1 MSAFLIVIYVVCGAY
16 MVANLKHDI
25 HMLQQ
30 NSYRLPRYWRYLKND
45 IGSTWRLVDVALLFL
60 VFSTLL
66 DLRLSLLI
74 VAMVC
79 LTKIWL
85 IWRKKFKNP
94 LVFTK
99 RVWRIY
105 AVAAFLSV
113 GSFVAVILSTKGDT
127 VLGGGYL
134 PPTVAIGFML
144 LLSIFSW
151 FVVMLAVVI
160 LMPVEKLI
168 NRRYWKEASDIL
180 ASMPGLKV
188 IGITGSYGKTS
199 TKHYLNRIL
208 SEKFDVLMTPGSYN
222 TPMGV
227 IRTIREMMKPY
238 HSIFICEMGAKQKGD
253 IKEICD
259 LVNPEIGIITAVGPM
274 HLESF
279 KTMENV
285 QATKFE
291 LVDALPSSGF
301 AVVNNDFDY
310 CANRAVDNVEAIRY
324 CIGDNDRKDCSF
336 IAKDIRYT
344 SQGTTFNVYG
354 PDGLE
359 LNLTTRLVG
368 ACNISN
374 LLAAVIVAS
383 RLGMDNESIRRA
395 VAKIEQVEHRLNIK
409 LTPGGVT
416 IIDDAFNSN
425 PTGSK
430 MALEVLSGFN
440 EGKRIIVTP
449 GMIELGEHQAELNE
463 SFGKAIAGS
472 ADVAIV
478 VGQYNRDALVS
489 GIKKEGFNSDN
500 LFTVDSFNEAQQL
513 LSGMLSKGDTVLY
526 ENDLPDTFK

>member
-1 MSAFLIVIYVVCGAY
+1 M
-16 MVANLKHDI
+16 
-25 HMLQQ
+25 
-30 NSYRLPRYWRYLKND
+30 
-45 IGSTWRLVDVALLFL
+45 
-60 VFSTLL
+60 
-66 DLRLSLLI
+66 
-74 VAMVC
+74 
-79 LTKIWL
+79 
-85 IWRKKFKNP
+85 
-94 LVFTK
+94 VFTK

-259 LVNPEIGIITAVGPM
+259 LVNPEIGIITAAQSM

-291 LVDALPSSGF
+291 LVDALPSYGF

-354 PDGLE
+354 PGR
-359 LNLTTRLVG
+359 T
-368 ACNISN
+368 
-374 LLAAVIVAS
+374 
-383 RLGMDNESIRRA
+383 
-395 VAKIEQVEHRLNIK
+395 
-409 LTPGGVT
+409 
-416 IIDDAFNSN
+416 
-425 PTGSK
+425 
-430 MALEVLSGFN
+430 
-440 EGKRIIVTP
+440 
-449 GMIELGEHQAELNE
+449 
-463 SFGKAIAGS
+463 
-472 ADVAIV
+472 
-478 VGQYNRDALVS
+478 
-489 GIKKEGFNSDN
+489 
-500 LFTVDSFNEAQQL
+500 
-513 LSGMLSKGDTVLY
+513 
-526 ENDLPDTFK
+526 

>member
-1 MSAFLIVIYVVCGAY
+1 
-16 MVANLKHDI
+16 
-25 HMLQQ
+25 
-30 NSYRLPRYWRYLKND
+30 
-45 IGSTWRLVDVALLFL
+45 
-60 VFSTLL
+60 
-66 DLRLSLLI
+66 
-74 VAMVC
+74 
-79 LTKIWL
+79 
-85 IWRKKFKNP
+85 
-94 LVFTK
+94 
-99 RVWRIY
+99 
-105 AVAAFLSV
+105 
-113 GSFVAVILSTKGDT
+113 
-127 VLGGGYL
+127 
-134 PPTVAIGFML
+134 
-144 LLSIFSW
+144 
-151 FVVMLAVVI
+151 
-160 LMPVEKLI
+160 
-168 NRRYWKEASDIL
+168 
-180 ASMPGLKV
+180 
-188 IGITGSYGKTS
+188 
-199 TKHYLNRIL
+199 
-208 SEKFDVLMTPGSYN
+208 
-222 TPMGV
+222 
-227 IRTIREMMKPY
+227 
-238 HSIFICEMGAKQKGD
+238 
-253 IKEICD
+253 
-259 LVNPEIGIITAVGPM
+259 M

>member
-1 MSAFLIVIYVVCGAY
+1 

-85 IWRKKFKNP
+85 IWRKKFKKP

-227 IRTIREMMKPY
+227 IRTIEK
-238 HSIFICEMGAKQKGD
+238 
-253 IKEICD
+253 
-259 LVNPEIGIITAVGPM
+259 
-274 HLESF
+274 
-279 KTMENV
+279 
-285 QATKFE
+285 
-291 LVDALPSSGF
+291 
-301 AVVNNDFDY
+301 
-310 CANRAVDNVEAIRY
+310 
-324 CIGDNDRKDCSF
+324 
-336 IAKDIRYT
+336 
-344 SQGTTFNVYG
+344 
-354 PDGLE
+354 
-359 LNLTTRLVG
+359 
-368 ACNISN
+368 
-374 LLAAVIVAS
+374 
-383 RLGMDNESIRRA
+383 
-395 VAKIEQVEHRLNIK
+395 
-409 LTPGGVT
+409 
-416 IIDDAFNSN
+416 
-425 PTGSK
+425 
-430 MALEVLSGFN
+430 
-440 EGKRIIVTP
+440 
-449 GMIELGEHQAELNE
+449 
-463 SFGKAIAGS
+463 
-472 ADVAIV
+472 
-478 VGQYNRDALVS
+478 
-489 GIKKEGFNSDN
+489 
-500 LFTVDSFNEAQQL
+500 
-513 LSGMLSKGDTVLY
+513 
-526 ENDLPDTFK
+526 